1 MKKILLDNFKTSL
14 SDLKKKEENKISKK
28 LVKYILNPFKI
39 FPRIIWEIKK
49 YFKETNWDERSAKMG
64 NSSVFGNQISLSE
77 QKKITDIHEKILL
90 KCLNGNIEL
99 GSNVLDFGCG
109 YGRFSDFFIKK
120 FNCNY
125 IGVENNEFFLKNFQN
140 SKNKTFLSFNDLK
153 DNKTYENYFDLLF
166 VFAVF
171 GGFKKN
177 KASNIFQILEKK
189 VKPGGKIFVVE
200 AISNKEVEDEWS
212 FRTEEFYKNLFNN
225 FDISTEYYFL
235 EDDKFNQIFKGTKL

>member
-1 MKKILLDNFKTSL
+1 
-14 SDLKKKEENKISKK
+14 
-28 LVKYILNPFKI
+28 
-39 FPRIIWEIKK
+39 
-49 YFKETNWDERSAKMG
+49 MG

-77 QKKITDIHEKILL
+77 QKKITDIHEKILF
-90 KCLNGNIEL
+90 KCLDGNIEL

-109 YGRFSDFFIKK
+109 YGRFSDFFVKK
-120 FNCNY
+120 LNCNY
-125 IGVENNEFFLKNFQN
+125 IGVENSEFFLKNFHN
-140 SKNKTFLSFNDLK
+140 SKNKTFLSFDGLK

-212 FRTEEFYKNLFNN
+212 FRTEEYYKNLFNN
-225 FDISTEYYFL
+225 FNISTEYYFL

>member
-1 MKKILLDNFKTSL
+1 MN
-14 SDLKKKEENKISKK
+14 
-28 LVKYILNPFKI
+28 
-39 FPRIIWEIKK
+39 
-49 YFKETNWDERSAKMG
+49 
-64 NSSVFGNQISLSE
+64 
-77 QKKITDIHEKILL
+77 
-90 KCLNGNIEL
+90 
-99 GSNVLDFGCG
+99 
-109 YGRFSDFFIKK
+109 
-120 FNCNY
+120 
-125 IGVENNEFFLKNFQN
+125 FFLKNFQN